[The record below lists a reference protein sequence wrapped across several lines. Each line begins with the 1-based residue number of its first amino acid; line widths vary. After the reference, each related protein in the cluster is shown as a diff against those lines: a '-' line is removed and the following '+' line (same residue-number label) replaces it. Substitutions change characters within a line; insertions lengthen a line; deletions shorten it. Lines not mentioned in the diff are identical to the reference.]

1 MRTISLNKRDIH
13 KGNLVLINKRYP
25 FLGNE
30 EGHRIKLV
38 PASPLSP
45 QILLEI
51 KTATVLSHLI
61 GLLRGQE
68 SILPVSGYRSYEEQ
82 SKIYVDSLFKH
93 GKEFTE
99 QYVALPNH
107 SEHQTGYAIDLTIN
121 REEID
126 AIRPEFPYEGICDL
140 FREKATLHGF
150 VERYRK
156 GKEKVTGIAH
166 EPWHFRYVGYPH
178 SLLMEMY
185 GLVLEEY
192 VEFLKEYPYKGD
204 HLITELNQQTIEIF
218 YIEANSTS
226 NFTTIELPEDSIYQ
240 LSGNNMDGFIVTLWR
255 H

>member
-1 MRTISLNKRDIH
+1 MRTISLNKKDIH

-25 FLGNE
+25 FLGSE
-30 EGHRIKLV
+30 EVHRIKLV
-38 PASPLSP
+38 PASTLNP

-61 GLLRGQE
+61 GILKGQE

-82 SKIYVDSLFKH
+82 SKIYVDSLFQH

-107 SEHQTGYAIDLTIN
+107 SEHQSGLAIDLTIN
-121 REEID
+121 QEEAD
-126 AIRPEFPYEGICDL
+126 LIRPEFPYDGICNL
-140 FREKATLHGF
+140 FREKAPLHGF

-178 SLLMEMY
+178 SLLMKKY
-185 GLVLEEY
+185 DLVLEEY
-192 VEFLKEYPYKGD
+192 VEFLKGYPYEGD
-204 HLITELNQQTIEIF
+204 HLITDLNQQVVEIF
-218 YIEANSTS
+218 YINANVTS

-255 H
+255 

>member
-1 MRTISLNKRDIH
+1 MRTISLNKKDIH

-25 FLGNE
+25 LLSKE
-30 EGHRIKLV
+30 EEHRIKLV
-38 PASPLSP
+38 PASIENP

-61 GLLRGQE
+61 GILKGQE
-68 SILPVSGYRSYEEQ
+68 NILPVSGYRSYEEQ
-82 SKIYVDSLFKH
+82 SKIYVDSLFMH
-93 GKEFTE
+93 GREFTE
-99 QYVALPNH
+99 QYVAMPNH
-107 SEHQTGYAIDLTIN
+107 SEHQTGLAIDLAIN

-126 AIRPEFPYEGICDL
+126 FIRPEFPYEGICNL
-140 FREKATLHGF
+140 FREKAPLHGF

-178 SLLMEMY
+178 SLLMIKY
-185 GLVLEEY
+185 DLVLEEY
-192 VEFLKEYPYKGD
+192 VEFLKAYPYEGN
-204 HLITELNQQTIEIF
+204 HLITELNQQTVEIF
-218 YIEANSTS
+218 YINSNCSS

-255 H
+255 